1 MLLNV
6 TLGESD
12 ALCVALSL
20 WLLDW
25 VADRDEDE
33 VVERESVAVVL
44 TLPLNDML
52 AESEVDEVPLG
63 VCDTESVGVT
73 RSVNDGDDVMVVVLL
88 GAMLLVALVDML
100 PVVEV
105 LGEWESLYV

>member
-25 VADRDEDE
+25 EADLNAEDVAETE
-33 VVERESVAVVL
+33 AVAVVL
-44 TLPLNDML
+44 TLPLTDTL
-52 AESEVDEVPLG
+52 AESEMEEVPLG
-63 VCDTESVGVT
+63 V
-73 RSVNDGDDVMVVVLL
+73 
-88 GAMLLVALVDML
+88 
-100 PVVEV
+100 
-105 LGEWESLYV
+105 